1 MSEIQDVL
9 TRTESPPSRQLWL
22 WRREKMWRADDRAE
36 ASSASGLQR
45 LLRNDRGQWRGHDSA
60 SLLSPLFGPVPPPI
74 TSFHSLEIIHI
85 HSKAISFYRV
95 KPKKWPFSILLYCY
109 LIYVMDFKTFF
120 LFNSC
125 PFNPKGFLKQSLQKQ
140 LSLLQSTSHTD
151 FKSTYV
157 ALATTWHVFAIEIL

>member
-1 MSEIQDVL
+1 MTNAWQIWAGTEIMIAIHPMAVWTLWSGAAWCNQCSGTCSAYDWYPVWLRYLAKDIMSEIQDVL

-60 SLLSPLFGPVPPPI
+60 SFLSPLFGPVPPPI

-95 KPKKWPFSILLYCY
+95 KPKKWPFSILLY
-109 LIYVMDFKTFF
+109 FF
-120 LFNSC
+120 
-125 PFNPKGFLKQSLQKQ
+125 SL
-140 LSLLQSTSHTD
+140 
-151 FKSTYV
+151 
-157 ALATTWHVFAIEIL
+157 